1 MINRV
6 LIRIKIIQIVY
17 AYYQNEGKSV
27 DAGEKELLFS
37 LSKAYDLYNYM
48 LMLMVT
54 VTNYA
59 QRKLDTRMRME
70 SGLRERIFAFAGNLF
85 IRQLETNHQLVDYV
99 STQKRTWDIDN
110 RVVKMVFDKIMES
123 DIYQEYLTD
132 AEVSYEKDRELWRKL
147 YKTFIKD
154 NEELDGFLEEQSLYW
169 NDDKEIVDTFVLKT
183 IKRFEE
189 KEGANQQLLPEYKD
203 ESDRD
208 FAVHL
213 FRKAILHG
221 EEYRKVIEANI
232 RNWDM
237 DRVALMDIVI
247 MQVAMAEMLGFSNIP
262 LSVTLNEYVELA
274 KNYSTRKSSAFV
286 NGTLDGVIHALQKQN
301 RLLKTF

>member
-70 SGLRERIFAFAGNLF
+70 SGLRERIFTFAGNLF

-110 RVVKMVFDKIMES
+110 RVVKMLFDKIMES

-132 AEVSYEKDRELWRKL
+132 VEASYEKDRELWRKL